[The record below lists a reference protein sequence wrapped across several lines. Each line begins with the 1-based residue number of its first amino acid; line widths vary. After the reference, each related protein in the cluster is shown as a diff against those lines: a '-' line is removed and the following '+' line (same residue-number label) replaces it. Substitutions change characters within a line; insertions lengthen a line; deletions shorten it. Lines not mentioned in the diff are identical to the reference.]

1 MSNYKVTDMIVWLY
15 VVLVISSR
23 VRFWDTRISSNK
35 VICRW
40 KLALLK
46 PLYVVEPK
54 SITIDLIS
62 LLKRGSLRSTAV
74 LVLHA
79 E

>member
-1 MSNYKVTDMIVWLY
+1 MIVWLY
-15 VVLVISSR
+15 VVLVISSL
-23 VRFWDTRISSNK
+23 VRFWETRISSNK

-40 KLALLK
+40 ELALLK
-46 PLYVVEPK
+46 PLYLVEPK
-54 SITIDLIS
+54 SITIVLIS
-62 LLKRGSLRSTAV
+62 LLKRGSLRSMAV

>member
-1 MSNYKVTDMIVWLY
+1 MIVWSY
-15 VVLVISSR
+15 VVLVISSL

-40 KLALLK
+40 ELALLK
-46 PLYVVEPK
+46 PLYLVEPK
-54 SITIDLIS
+54 SITIVLIS
-62 LLKRGSLRSTAV
+62 LLKRGSLRSMAV

>member
-1 MSNYKVTDMIVWLY
+1 MIVWLY
-15 VVLVISSR
+15 VVLVISSL

-40 KLALLK
+40 ELALLK
-46 PLYVVEPK
+46 PLYLVEPK
-54 SITIDLIS
+54 SITVVLIS
-62 LLKRGSLRSTAV
+62 LLKRGSLRSMAV